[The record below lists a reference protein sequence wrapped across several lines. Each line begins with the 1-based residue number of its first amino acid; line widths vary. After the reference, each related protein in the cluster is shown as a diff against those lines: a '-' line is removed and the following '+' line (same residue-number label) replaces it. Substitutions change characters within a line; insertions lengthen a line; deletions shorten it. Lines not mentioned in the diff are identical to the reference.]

1 MRDQA
6 VMDTRYVATNL
17 AAVLDG
23 QGRMRSWLAGRVGVS
38 ESSVSKRVGVSESS
52 VSKIVAGTRTVDR
65 DLGEAIAAA
74 LDVPFFVLFALRG
87 RSEINSSPEEAA

>member
-1 MRDQA
+1 MSEQLLI
-6 VMDTRYVATNL
+6 TNRYVATNL

-38 ESSVSKRVGVSESS
+38 ESSVSK
-52 VSKIVAGTRTVDR
+52 IVAGMRTVDR

-74 LDVPFFVLFALRG
+74 LDVPFFVLFALRD
-87 RSEINSSPEEAA
+87 RSESDSPPEEAA

>member
-1 MRDQA
+1 MSEQA
-6 VMDTRYVATNL
+6 VMETRYVATNL

-23 QGRMRSWLAGRVGVS
+23 QGRMRSWLAS
-38 ESSVSKRVGVSESS
+38 RVGVSESS

-74 LDVPFFVLFALRG
+74 VDVPFFVLFALRG

>member
-1 MRDQA
+1 MSEQVLIEA
-6 VMDTRYVATNL
+6 RYVATNL
-17 AAVLDG
+17 AAVRDG
-23 QGRMRSWLAGRVGVS
+23 QGRMRSWLAG
-38 ESSVSKRVGVSESS
+38 RVGVSESS

-87 RSEINSSPEEAA
+87 RSESDSRPEEAA

>member
-23 QGRMRSWLAGRVGVS
+23 QGRMRSWLAG
-38 ESSVSKRVGVSESS
+38 RVGVSESS